1 VFIRDTL
8 APQLGVQV
16 DSVRAEVR
24 CKADFRGLLA
34 MPGAVPDIED
44 LEVHIEIQSP
54 DSDEQVQQLYVAWRE
69 RCPVYLALTK
79 PMSVKTTLAR
89 AT

>member
-1 VFIRDTL
+1 
-8 APQLGVQV
+8 
-16 DSVRAEVR
+16 
-24 CKADFRGLLA
+24 

-44 LEVHIEIQSP
+44 LEVHIEIQSS
-54 DSDEQVQQLYVAWRE
+54 DSDEKVQQLYAAWRE

-89 AT
+89 TT